1 MGILYK
7 ETPARA
13 VWMGKELARERKHS
27 VPLHSWPW
35 KATRRGGLGADRAL
49 VLFLN
54 FPCLSLVSAKGISMD
69 PFPLG
74 KTCLLSSSSTALNA
88 HVLSNAPSFP
98 PMLLRMWVR
107 TTDVQ
112 RRLYVMAQDLVSH
125 LDNCISSLSTGRVLL
140 LSNPRLWQGCIPKK
154 QRGPGHLGFRM

>member
-1 MGILYK
+1 MDTGGGQRMGILYK

-13 VWMGKELARERKHS
+13 VWTGKELARKRKHS

-74 KTCLLSSSSTALNA
+74 KKMSSLLQFHSPQRPRPLQRALFPSDASAHVGDDDRCTKTVIRHGSRPRLSS
-88 HVLSNAPSFP
+88 
-98 PMLLRMWVR
+98 
-107 TTDVQ
+107 
-112 RRLYVMAQDLVSH
+112 
-125 LDNCISSLSTGRVLL
+125 G
-140 LSNPRLWQGCIPKK
+140 
-154 QRGPGHLGFRM
+154 